1 MPTNPSNGSFRRMG
15 SKAGRYGIPDTGKA
29 IWEYL
34 RDSIEQ
40 TSEELKKSV
49 TGPGQKTYSKHTA
62 RAAIQQA
69 AQQPTTS
76 RASSPRQRGQ
86 QQSGGLADP
95 KPPRAPVVERP
106 SRGRGSAAGAVDFLN
121 QNKSQSKGW
130 VDKLA
135 APRHAL
141 REQAA
146 PLERI
151 GAGKVGSQG
160 LRTMLSNYGANK
172 DYGNSLAGASASRFK
187 AVKGLVNRPGTWMGR
202 FAVIWVAQEAGKAMA
217 DWRGWDKVSWQM
229 THGAAQAV
237 LSKHKRVN
245 PLIYT
250 YGKLMAGGLAVAGLT
265 TDLWLGVTA
274 PIADALRGDNG
285 GSAAAAQASD
295 LVKDVVS
302 WAGSGFRGP
311 SPWAVAEAVNADAGW
326 EVERQKLMAEQ
337 KAERRFFEMVDHN
350 IDRMKDTL
358 ALRGVGNRTEIRSA
372 YSRSNQ
378 DRLSEMVRVARL
390 GVSES
395 EVMKDMLNR
404 ELAKNKR

>member
-15 SKAGRYGIPDTGKA
+15 SKAGRYEIPDTGKA

-34 RDSIEQ
+34 RDHVETTAEAMRIEMDAAG
-40 TSEELKKSV
+40 KK
-49 TGPGQKTYSKHTA
+49 TARKHTA

-95 KPPRAPVVERP
+95 KPSRAPVVERP

-121 QNKSQSKGW
+121 QNKSQSKSW
-130 VDKLA
+130 VDRIA
-135 APRHAL
+135 APALGL
-141 REQAA
+141 REGASNKD
-146 PLERI
+146 RI
-151 GAGKVGSQG
+151 GAGKIGSMG
-160 LRTMLSNYGANK
+160 LRTFLSNYGGQK
-172 DYGNSLAGASASRFK
+172 DFSDSLAGASASRFK

-217 DWRGWDKVSWQM
+217 EWRGWDKVSWTM
-229 THGAAQAV
+229 THGQAQQV
-237 LSKHKRVN
+237 LNKHKRVE
-245 PLIYT
+245 PLIGI
-250 YGKLMAGGLAVAGLT
+250 YGKLGAGALNVASVA
-265 TDLWLGVTA
+265 TDFWLGVTA

-350 IDRMKDTL
+350 IDRMMDTL